1 MTDLLTAASTT
12 VTRHRF
18 FKGCTRPAMFIGIP
32 LMPFLLVSGCFL
44 LLIVWFMQFVSGYAA
59 FMLFLVYVPILLV
72 MRQITKKDDQRLRQM
87 LLRAR
92 MRLRHANKP
101 YWQTISFAPLRYK
114 KRAL

>member
-1 MTDLLTAASTT
+1 MTDMLTATSTN

-18 FKGCTRPAMFIGIP
+18 FKGCTRPAMFIGVP

-44 LLIVWFMQFVSGYAA
+44 LLIVWCMQFVSGYAA
-59 FMLFLVYVPILLV
+59 LMLFLVYVPMLLV

-87 LLRAR
+87 LLRMR
-92 MRLRHANKP
+92 MRVRHLNKP

-114 KRAL
+114 KRI